1 MKKLL
6 LPLMIILG
14 INVAFA
20 EAPASLVTTNDKI
33 ADVKTTLRPPKPL
46 LWKVSDANNSLY
58 LLGSFHML
66 KETDYPL
73 AKSTD
78 LAFDDAEQLV
88 FELSPEEMNNPALG
102 QKMAQAATRTD
113 GKTLQQSLSPETWK
127 KFEAYATKNNL
138 PVANFQ
144 GFEPWF
150 VGLILNVTEMQKIGL
165 KPALGLD
172 KYFMDRAAKAGKS
185 AKGLETGDSQI
196 AIFDGMSAKQQEQFL
211 DDALNES
218 AEMKA
223 KIEALH
229 SAWRNAD
236 DKTLF
241 NKMAAEMRK
250 EYPEL
255 YESINPARNKI
266 WLPKLE
272 ALLKDNDKDDV
283 LIVVGALHLIG
294 DDGVIKMLADKGY
307 KVERMK

>member
-1 MKKLL
+1 MKKIALALL
-6 LPLMIILG
+6 M
-14 INVAFA
+14 AFGVNSVNA
-20 EAPASLVTTNDKI
+20 EA
-33 ADVKTTLRPPKPL
+33 PKPL

-66 KETDYPL
+66 KESDYPL
-73 AKSTD
+73 AKATD
-78 LAFDDAEQLV
+78 MAFDDAEQMV

-102 QKMAQAATRTD
+102 QKMAQAAMRTD
-113 GKTLQQSLSPETWK
+113 GKTLQQSVSAETWG
-127 KFEAYATKNNL
+127 KFEAYAKKNNM

-165 KPALGLD
+165 NQAMGLD
-172 KYFMDRAAKAGKS
+172 KHFMDRAAKAGKP

-211 DDALNES
+211 QDALSES
-218 AEMKA
+218 AEMKT
-223 KIEALH
+223 KIEELH
-229 SAWRNAD
+229 TTWRNAD

-241 NKMAAEMRK
+241 NKMAVDMRK

-255 YESINPARNKI
+255 YESINPTRNKA

-272 ALLKDNDKDDV
+272 AMLKDNDKDDV
-283 LIVVGALHLIG
+283 LVIVGALHLVG
-294 DDGVIKMLADKGY
+294 EDGVVKMLGDKGY
-307 KVERMK
+307 KIERIKK